1 MILVDSSVWI
11 NYFRGDATP
20 QTERLDALLGA
31 EPLLTGDIILAEV
44 LQGFTSD
51 RAFNV
56 ALRLMG
62 SLDQIDIGG
71 RDVAIQA
78 ARNFQTLRGK
88 RITVRKTIDTLIAT
102 RCIEDGLSLLYSD
115 RDFEPFV
122 EHLGL
127 ASAMSSA
134 R

>member
-62 SLDQIDIGG
+62 LSTRSISEVVTSQSRRPETFRPCAERGLPF
-71 RDVAIQA
+71 
-78 ARNFQTLRGK
+78 ARQSIR
-88 RITVRKTIDTLIAT
+88 
-102 RCIEDGLSLLYSD
+102 
-115 RDFEPFV
+115 
-122 EHLGL
+122 
-127 ASAMSSA
+127 
-134 R
+134 

>member
-102 RCIEDGLSLLYSD
+102 RCIKDGLSLLYSD

>member
-1 MILVDSSVWI
+1 M
-11 NYFRGDATP
+11 
-20 QTERLDALLGA
+20 
-31 EPLLTGDIILAEV
+31 LTGDIILAEV

-102 RCIEDGLSLLYSD
+102 RCIEDGLSL
-115 RDFEPFV
+115 R
-122 EHLGL
+122 
-127 ASAMSSA
+127 SAERRGGKEGVSTCRAGGSPDN
-134 R
+134 